1 VLRASSRRV
10 DRALQLAGIEG
21 IFPRPEP
28 QGPPPERTG

>member
-1 VLRASSRRV
+1 V

-28 QGPPPERTG
+28 QGPPPDGAE